1 MLFHLLVIRF
11 LFHRKKEKS
20 PGRSTGA
27 FLRFFQFKK
36 GYLIFTAVPYAR
48 ISAAPCMTEEVA

>member
-11 LFHRKKEKS
+11 LFHRKIEKS
-20 PGRSTGA
+20 PGRLAGA